1 MIRISGSAKQAE
13 YIEEKIKKQT
23 VYLKVPFYAFKHDGG
38 ENGNEL
44 GAGIKSRCF
53 TRDYEIIGASDKVMQ
68 VKNSEQ
74 KWIRDIIIWLT
85 CRPIQ
90 ITFRYDLRVDK
101 CEITVSWESWQRFL
115 KLIPELADDIKT
127 TETNRC
133 EIIAVPQS

>member
-13 YIEEKIKKQT
+13 YLEAKIKKNT
-23 VYLKVPFYAFKHDGG
+23 EYLKVPFFAFKHDGG
-38 ENGNEL
+38 QNGNEL
-44 GAGIKSRCF
+44 GKEEKSRCF
-53 TRDYEIIGASDKVMQ
+53 TRDYEIIGAKDKIMQ

-74 KWIRDIIIWLT
+74 KWIRDIMIWFT
-85 CRPIQ
+85 CKPIQ

-101 CEITVSWESWQRFL
+101 CEVSVSWESWQRII
-115 KLIPELADDIKT
+115 KLIPSLVDDIKT